1 MDARDTFDIILLVLV
16 TIALYVEFFGTST
29 GGAGTIQDVVDALAN
44 VDPIFYL
51 IIGGVLGV
59 VFVSY
64 ITIYLPQKHSQNA
77 SRRS

>member
-1 MDARDTFDIILLVLV
+1 MDARDTFDVILLVLV
-16 TIALYVEFFGTST
+16 TIALYVEFIGTST
-29 GGAGTIQDVVDALAN
+29 AGAGSIRDVIETLLN
-44 VDPIFYL
+44 VDPLFYL

-64 ITIYLPQKHSQNA
+64 ITIYLPQKHSQSP

>member
-1 MDARDTFDIILLVLV
+1 MDARDTFDVILLVLV

-29 GGAGTIQDVVDALAN
+29 AGAGTIQDVVDALVN